1 MEASAARAIPSSARG
16 SKFRLNPLVET
27 RAGGSTRAAMT
38 RPRVAPTVPVVN
50 LRELPPLRASGR
62 PGGPPVALR
71 VVGFVSLAVIVISV
85 LAVEP
90 TPGVEGD
97 GPLVALG
104 LVLLVA
110 GIAGS
115 LPQRELPN
123 GRRFAALIVA
133 AAGTCLLTAVQPDSA
148 GFAGIYYVVVIAGM
162 RLPGRL
168 GLAVAGGTLAAECA
182 VIALTRGD
190 DASGAIVGLLFSV
203 VPWFLVM
210 RLVRRLIERGREA
223 EALVEELR
231 GSRAAHAESV
241 ALAER
246 SRVARD
252 MHDVLAHSL
261 SALAL
266 QLEGARLLARDRDAD
281 PDVVAA
287 VERAHHLA
295 VGGLAEARQAIAAL
309 RGDELPGPERL
320 AGLAD
325 AFSEHSDARAELHVT
340 GEPRELTSEARL
352 AIYRTAQE
360 ALTNVRRHSAAD
372 RVEIALRYDDDGT
385 TLIVRDYG
393 PGAPVVL
400 GGGAGPGADGGGYG
414 LTGMRERAELLGG
427 RLSAEPTPDGFR
439 VELWLPA

>member
-1 MEASAARAIPSSARG
+1 MTPARVG
-16 SKFRLNPLVET
+16 
-27 RAGGSTRAAMT
+27 
-38 RPRVAPTVPVVN
+38 PTVLGVD
-50 LRELPPLRASGR
+50 LRELPPLRAPGR

-85 LAVEP
+85 LAVDPMPGP
-90 TPGVEGD
+90 TED
-97 GPLVALG
+97 GALVALG
-104 LVLLVA
+104 LVLLVV

-115 LPQRELPN
+115 LPQRSLPD
-123 GRRFAALIVA
+123 GRRFAALLVA
-133 AAGTCLLTAVQPDSA
+133 AAGSCLLAAVQPDSA

-162 RLPGRL
+162 RLPGGL
-168 GLAVAGGTLAAECA
+168 GLAVAGGTLAAECV

-190 DASGAIVGLLFSV
+190 EASGAIVGLLFSV

-210 RLVRRLIERGREA
+210 RLVRRLMERGREA

-231 GSRAAHAESV
+231 ESRAAHAESV
-241 ALAER
+241 AIAER

-266 QLEGARLLARDRDAD
+266 QLEGARLLARDRGAD
-281 PDVVAA
+281 PEVVASI
-287 VERAHHLA
+287 ERAHHLA
-295 VGGLAEARQAIAAL
+295 AGGLAEARQAIAAL

-320 AGLAD
+320 EALAH
-325 AFSEHSDARAELHVT
+325 AFGEHAEATATLDVT
-340 GEPRELTSEARL
+340 GEPRELGSEARL
-352 AIYRTAQE
+352 ALYRTAQE

-372 RVEIALRYDDDGT
+372 RVSISLHYADDGT
-385 TLIVRDYG
+385 TLVVQDFG
-393 PGAPVVL
+393 PGAPVVVP
-400 GGGAGPGADGGGYG
+400 GGSNGGGYG

-427 RLSAEPTPDGFR
+427 RLSAEPTADGFR